1 MYSLE
6 SLISITQGR
15 RNRFRENRINV
26 NYPSELHDALISDEG
41 YIHGNSMKPD
51 YPKVSSSGGYERI
64 RQLGH
69 WIHGWN
75 FTIDL
80 YRALSRCNYFETMYD
95 GEPRGYEIPFGVD
108 EAIELSESASDDI
121 MSLYA
126 GLPQRFKEW
135 QPERPLPSILFTDD
149 YQDVQ
154 AVHILLT
161 LQLVRMTLV
170 NKSSHLKSAEEKIAF
185 VSDVLNKLNQ
195 IPFYYLTIVCTPNM
209 YHITGLCNIV
219 QSVLE
224 GRSNRQQVQQISVT
238 QAIHIIHI
246 L

>member
-26 NYPSELHDALISDEG
+26 NYPSELHDALISEEG

-64 RQLGH
+64 RQVDH
-69 WIHGWN
+69 WMHGWN
-75 FTIDL
+75 LTIDL

-95 GEPRGYEIPFGVD
+95 GEPRGYEIPFGID
-108 EAIELSESASDDI
+108 KATELSEPASDDI
-121 MSLYA
+121 ISLYTS
-126 GLPQRFKEW
+126 LPQRFKEW
-135 QPERPLPSILFTDD
+135 QPERPLLSILFTDD
-149 YQDVQ
+149 YQDIQ

-185 VSDVLNKLNQ
+185 LRDLLNTLNQ
-195 IPFYYLTIVCTPNM
+195 IPFYYLTIVCTANM
-209 YHITGLCNIV
+209 YHVTGLCNIA
-219 QSVLE
+219 QSVLQ
-224 GRSNRQQVQQISVT
+224 GRSNKQHFQQISVT
-238 QAIHIIHI
+238 QAVQVANI